1 MRRDDVLAAS
11 PRVPTIARASHFFAS
26 SRFFVRR
33 GARAVARAPSTRA
46 RLDVKTHRKR
56 LPRRI
61 SARAPARRSRR
72 RVGARSS
79 ARDYF
84 FSRDVAVERA
94 LDRRRRRRAA
104 RGRSPRAVAR
114 RARRGATRVT
124 ARRVMDVERD
134 AARALAA
141 MSTTIERATTTRDRA
156 NDARLGSGAR
166 RETMDE
172 AKGATATAR
181 GSATRAAS
189 ARETA
194 VRTPMIREA
203 RRRATT
209 RTRTREGGEGRRGA
223 REDGLKFKVG
233 GDDET
238 RSTRGASA
246 SASGGAREAVVVG
259 MRLDA
264 LFDAAADR
272 ETRDSEAAT
281 RADDLTAFAAAMTPR
296 ARERAPRRAL
306 AVYEKTF
313 VCGIGGCEK
322 SYGSA
327 SSLCAHKRARH
338 PGWRE
343 AATATKATTIKKEDD
358 EDVIDGAG
366 DAGDA
371 VDDDGNVFDDA
382 SMRLARK
389 RGASGLND
397 ANRASALGAYFE
409 IVAAD
414 AHGRL
419 SSANRTKRRLVRL
432 SKDAGACA
440 NDPSEPAERRAA
452 AAAAARVFAAV
463 EESVDG
469 EQERASAW
477 LHTLDDASRAVS
489 KTQTSSSIIDARALD
504 PDARSHAPELV
515 RACVRHRIARVLRR
529 AFVQAASPA

>member
-1 MRRDDVLAAS
+1 
-11 PRVPTIARASHFFAS
+11 
-26 SRFFVRR
+26 
-33 GARAVARAPSTRA
+33 
-46 RLDVKTHRKR
+46 
-56 LPRRI
+56 
-61 SARAPARRSRR
+61 
-72 RVGARSS
+72 
-79 ARDYF
+79 
-84 FSRDVAVERA
+84 
-94 LDRRRRRRAA
+94 
-104 RGRSPRAVAR
+104 
-114 RARRGATRVT
+114 
-124 ARRVMDVERD
+124 
-134 AARALAA
+134 
-141 MSTTIERATTTRDRA
+141 
-156 NDARLGSGAR
+156 
-166 RETMDE
+166 MDE

-209 RTRTREGGEGRRGA
+209 RTRTREGGEGGRGA

-452 AAAAARVFAAV
+452 AAAAARVFATV

>member
-1 MRRDDVLAAS
+1 MDFFARRG
-11 PRVPTIARASHFFAS
+11 RVVAARA
-26 SRFFVRR
+26 R
-33 GARAVARAPSTRA
+33 VATRS
-46 RLDVKTHRKR
+46 V
-56 LPRRI
+56 
-61 SARAPARRSRR
+61 
-72 RVGARSS
+72 
-79 ARDYF
+79 
-84 FSRDVAVERA
+84 
-94 LDRRRRRRAA
+94 AA
-104 RGRSPRAVAR
+104 RGRSPRDADVRDAPSR
-114 RARRGATRVT
+114 DAT
-124 ARRVMDVERD
+124 AAMDVGD
-134 AARALAA
+134 AARALTTL
-141 MSTTIERATTTRDRA
+141 STTIE
-156 NDARLGSGAR
+156 
-166 RETMDE
+166 
-172 AKGATATAR
+172 TATAATDARAR
-181 GSATRAAS
+181 GRRAGKRRERTDDGSNGATREARARATDARGTAS
-189 ARETA
+189 SGDGA
-194 VRTPMIREA
+194 VRTPAIREA
-203 RRRATT
+203 RGGRATT
-209 RTRTREGGEGRRGA
+209 DGTRDGGEGSA

-233 GDDET
+233 GDGDET

-246 SASGGAREAVVVG
+246 TASRRAREAVVVG
-259 MRLDA
+259 TRLDA

-272 ETRDSEAAT
+272 ETRDSEGAT

-296 ARERAPRRAL
+296 ERERAPRRAL
-306 AVYEKTF
+306 RVYEKTF

-343 AATATKATTIKKEDD
+343 ATTATKETTIKKEDD
-358 EDVIDGAG
+358 EDAIDGA
-366 DAGDA
+366 ADA
-371 VDDDGNVFDDA
+371 VDDDGDVFDDA
-382 SMRLARK
+382 SIRLARK

-463 EESVDG
+463 EESVDV

-477 LHTLDDASRAVS
+477 LHTLDDASKAVS
-489 KTQTSSSIIDARALD
+489 QNQTSSSIIDARALD

-515 RACVRHRIARVLRR
+515 HACVRHRVARVLRR
-529 AFVQAASPA
+529 AFVQAASTPSPAAPA

>member
-11 PRVPTIARASHFFAS
+11 PRVPSIARASHFFAS
-26 SRFFVRR
+26 SRFFRPTPGR

-84 FSRDVAVERA
+84 FRA
-94 LDRRRRRRAA
+94 T
-104 RGRSPRAVAR
+104 P
-114 RARRGATRVT
+114 
-124 ARRVMDVERD
+124 
-134 AARALAA
+134 
-141 MSTTIERATTTRDRA
+141 IERATTTRDRA

-209 RTRTREGGEGRRGA
+209 RTRT
-223 REDGLKFKVG
+223 
-233 GDDET
+233 
-238 RSTRGASA
+238 
-246 SASGGAREAVVVG
+246 REAVVVG